1 MSNFTIG
8 FVISIEI
15 IVYIVF
21 LRLVWIYIS
30 ETFSEVKNMRSFESG
45 DFYFTRGV
53 NFKAGLDKSFHDF
66 VMESIN
72 KHVNCD
78 WGDLSEEDKAFNDR
92 AVDSGDGRIFS
103 SYYRVV
109 QNQEESI
116 WIITE
121 ADRSATTVLFPY
133 EY

>member
-1 MSNFTIG
+1 
-8 FVISIEI
+8 
-15 IVYIVF
+15 
-21 LRLVWIYIS
+21 
-30 ETFSEVKNMRSFESG
+30 MRSFESG
-45 DFYFTRGV
+45 GFYFTKDV
-53 NFKAGLDKSFHDF
+53 NFKAAADKSFRDF
-66 VMESIN
+66 VTESIN

-78 WGDLSEEDKAFNDR
+78 WGDLSEEDKALNDR
-92 AVDSGDGRIFS
+92 AVESGDGRIFS